1 MAVRYQLVINC
12 VGHPEALARFWA
24 QALGYVLE
32 TAPDGFAT
40 WDDWRIDVGLPESW
54 IGRGTDCIVDPDGAG
69 PRIWFQVVPD
79 PKSTSNRLHLDI
91 HASGGRALPIGTRKQ
106 RVDAE
111 ARRLCAL
118 GATLLSDLS
127 EGLDEGVDHYAVA
140 MMDPEG
146 NEFDIN

>member
-24 QALGYVLE
+24 EALGYVLE
-32 TAPDGFAT
+32 PPPVVPRGK
-40 WDDWRIDVGLPESW
+40 V
-54 IGRGTDCIVDPDGAG
+54 GRGTDCIIDPDGAG
-69 PRIWFQVVPD
+69 PRIWIQVVPD
-79 PKSTSNRLHLDI
+79 RKTVSNRLHLDI
-91 HASGGRALPIGTRKQ
+91 HASGGRDLPIETRKK

-111 ARRLCAL
+111 ARRLCDL

-127 EGLDEGVDHYAVA
+127 EEPGEGVDHYAVA
-140 MMDPEG
+140 LTDPEG